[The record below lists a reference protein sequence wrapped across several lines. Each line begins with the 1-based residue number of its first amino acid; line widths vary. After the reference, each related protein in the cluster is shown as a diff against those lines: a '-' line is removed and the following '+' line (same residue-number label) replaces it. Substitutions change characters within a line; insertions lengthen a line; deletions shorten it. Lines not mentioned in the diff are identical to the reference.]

1 MAKVDVVCPQ
11 CNETHAVRCNGHSA
25 SGAQRYICKHC
36 SKTFQLNFSYSGAK
50 PDTHQTIVNMAMN
63 GYGCR
68 DTARV
73 PGISLNT
80 VLRHGKK
87 ISPKQVAENIDPET
101 EIVICCEAGEQ
112 WSYVRCKSNPR
123 WLFYAYDRIRKRA
136 LAHVFGPRNAP
147 TLRRLLALL
156 SKFNLAFYM
165 ADAWPVY
172 KVLLSATGH
181 VVSKKYTQRTERHN
195 LNLRTHIKRL
205 TRRTICFS
213 KSEEMHDKII
223 GWYLTLHHYQ

>member
-1 MAKVDVVCPQ
+1 M
-11 CNETHAVRCNGHSA
+11 
-25 SGAQRYICKHC
+25 
-36 SKTFQLNFSYSGAK
+36 
-50 PDTHQTIVNMAMN
+50 
-63 GYGCR
+63 
-68 DTARV
+68 
-73 PGISLNT
+73 
-80 VLRHGKK
+80 
-87 ISPKQVAENIDPET
+87 
-101 EIVICCEAGEQ
+101 
-112 WSYVRCKSNPR
+112 RCKSNPR

-165 ADAWPVY
+165 TDAWPVY
-172 KVLLSATGH
+172 KVLLSATSH

-213 KSEEMHDKII
+213 KTEEMHDKII